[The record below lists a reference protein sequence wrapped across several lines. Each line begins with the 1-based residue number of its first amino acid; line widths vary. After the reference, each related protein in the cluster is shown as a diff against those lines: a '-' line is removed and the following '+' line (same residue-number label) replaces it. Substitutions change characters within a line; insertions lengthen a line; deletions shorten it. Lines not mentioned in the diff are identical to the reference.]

1 MKYTKYSRPSLRRGA
16 TQVRTK
22 GNSVNTFWYNK
33 NLPFFLPETACALT
47 DQSRINNTGTQCLG
61 DVHYSGDQT
70 GLKWL
75 HHWGL
80 LTSQAIKLCGFP
92 PHRYLHQTLREDRS
106 TAERSLNREKFAVLK
121 QALNVI
127 GFSNL
132 VSHAVKYSTEE
143 ISPLLDCKSY
153 SFKNIPLPRGACML
167 VGERREQTLRPG
179 PQGTEKM
186 GCRPQEGGWDLFP
199 QGARERNR

>member
-132 VSHAVKYSTEE
+132 VSHAVRDF
-143 ISPLLDCKSY
+143 SPILAMLWKCFTQYGSKFGKLTSGSRTGKGQF
-153 SFKNIPLPRGACML
+153 SFQSQRKAEPKNAQITA
-167 VGERREQTLRPG
+167 
-179 PQGTEKM
+179 
-186 GCRPQEGGWDLFP
+186 
-199 QGARERNR
+199 